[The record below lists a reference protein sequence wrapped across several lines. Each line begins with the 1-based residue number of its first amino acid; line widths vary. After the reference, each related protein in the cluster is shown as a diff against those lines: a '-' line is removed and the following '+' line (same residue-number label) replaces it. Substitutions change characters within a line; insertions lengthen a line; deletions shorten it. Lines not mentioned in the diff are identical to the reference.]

1 MITRANAARAA
12 QPAQDAAEAPQMH
25 NNPLAEVNDGDLSP
39 RSAAAEGEPS
49 ASLAGEGLG
58 GTPRA
63 RSERSLLAPVEK
75 EVIKI
80 VHCFISE
87 MESTSERTTYSRV
100 SEFVSAMEGP
110 VGMEA
115 VTQAATPGLRLTES
129 TCARL
134 VAVLAQCLDTRV
146 DPALSAVESMRAL
159 LVDLP
164 ADVAPRVPSP
174 LRPEDDHVIDYLPA
188 PQRPAHPREA
198 ALRNFAAAYTPSRV
212 AHIAPTTGHLVD
224 LTAHQYGG
232 ENAFTANHP
241 GGASA
246 FEVQRAFASH
256 CKLLL
261 RYQKGSNMADFIAY
275 LKADAE
281 KHGFTSEDQL
291 YQMAGQVFPH
301 NTKAAKVVADCRL
314 RNTKFA
320 DAVKH
325 LLAEYQPR
333 SQEVV
338 NRLASAEYVQLSSES
353 VTVFFDR
360 IVALLNTY
368 NVRESDIDTSMLN
381 LIIANLRHEQL
392 RVHIAVKQRES
403 NMTWLDVR
411 SFAITMDAAMSSARN
426 RAPAAES
433 RRAAPH
439 ASSAYRP
446 FERRES
452 STGRDPD
459 RAVAHD
465 RDRYGGRDSGKPRP
479 EAGRDSRTVRFSRV
493 ENRPAT
499 PRHQSQSPGRSR
511 SAERAP
517 RPSSSRS
524 PSADSQSRTVACIT
538 VPEDE
543 DLIYC

>member
-1 MITRANAARAA
+1 MNTRANAARAA
-12 QPAQDAAEAPQMH
+12 QAAQDAAEAPQMH
-25 NNPLAEVNDGDLSP
+25 NNPLAEANFGDLSP
-39 RSAAAEGEPS
+39 RSAAAEGAPP
-49 ASLAGEGLG
+49 ASQAGEGLG

-75 EVIKI
+75 EVIQI

-87 MESTSERTTYSRV
+87 MESTSERTNYSRV

-115 VTQAATPGLRLTES
+115 VTQAATHRLRLTES

-164 ADVAPRVPSP
+164 ADVAPRAPSP
-174 LRPEDDHVIDYLPA
+174 LRPDADHVIDYLPA

-198 ALRNFAAAYTPSRV
+198 ALRSFAAAYTPSRV
-212 AHIAPTTGHLVD
+212 QHIAPPTGHLVD

-232 ENAFTANHP
+232 ENAFTANP
-241 GGASA
+241 NGASA

-261 RYQKGSNMADFIAY
+261 RYQKGNNMADFIAY
-275 LKADAE
+275 LRADAE

-314 RNTKFA
+314 RNTRFE

-338 NRLASAEYVQLSSES
+338 NRLTSSEYAQAAAES
-353 VTVFFDR
+353 VTAFFDR
-360 IVALLNTY
+360 VVTLLNTH
-368 NVRESDIDTSMLN
+368 NVRETDIDTSMLN
-381 LIIANLRHEQL
+381 LIVANLRQEQL

-403 NMTWLDVR
+403 PMSWLDVR
-411 SFAITMDAAMSSARN
+411 TFAIAMDTAMSSARH
-426 RAPAAES
+426 RVPSAET
-433 RRAAPH
+433 RRPH
-439 ASSAYRP
+439 ASSSYRP
-446 FERRES
+446 FERREP
-452 STGRDPD
+452 STGRSSD
-459 RAVAHD
+459 RGVAQD
-465 RDRYGGRDSGKPRP
+465 RDRNGGRDSGQPRP
-479 EAGRDSRTVRFSRV
+479 EAGRDARTVRFSRA

-499 PRHQSQSPGRSR
+499 PRYQSQSPGRSR
-511 SAERAP
+511 SADRAP
-517 RPSSSRS
+517 RPSPSRS
-524 PSADSQSRTVACIT
+524 PSADSQSRTVACVT

-543 DLIYC
+543 DLVYC